1 MDKRAVVR
9 VRTVCKQFHFC
20 FVFRACSTIC
30 LEFLGYGG
38 GEGVVGVQGGG
49 MGSDSL

>member
-9 VRTVCKQFHFC
+9 VRAVCKQFYFC

-38 GEGVVGVQGGG
+38 GGSVDGQEGGG